1 MYNWIIFIWYEYD
14 PKKQKISHIKVVGGT
29 SLLISE
35 RDVMFQNHKV
45 SPIEFLVTH
54 CVWPI
59 FRNKNDKKY

>member
-1 MYNWIIFIWYEYD
+1 MNMILKNRKLVT
-14 PKKQKISHIKVVGGT
+14 KKLLAVFAVGGI